1 MKRIFWLCAC
11 LPLLCVPERL
21 SAQWDAFQPLSDP
34 PIPQLDHASGVIATD
49 WIGSIDAFVFVKRQ
63 AANLSPAPQA
73 SRRDWIRRVTFD
85 LIGLPP
91 TADEVREF
99 EADPREDLAAMTEV
113 VDRLLASPRYGE
125 HWARHWLDVVRYA
138 DSDGFAIDSERL
150 QLWRFRDYVIRVL
163 NEDRPFDQFIR
174 EQIAGDEIAGDGIA
188 GDENL
193 VQEADSKSNDRAT
206 RGLVA
211 ISYYRLGPWEAD
223 NMTPEHRRQD
233 YLNDITSNIGSAFL
247 GLTIGCAR
255 CHDHKYDPIP
265 QSDFYRLQAFIAP
278 IEHETLSAAF
288 LPGELSPR
296 LQSRYQQAV
305 ESHQIKAKEF
315 GDLRA
320 ALRQQV
326 ADDNDVG
333 PDQVSDELLE
343 KAIQDRAGAI
353 RAADVMRHE
362 ALKTALANRVDEQRL
377 EAKVV
382 AIRNPK
388 ADAKTPDTFVL
399 NNGDVFDPGDKVLPG
414 FLTSLPTWSPELSQA
429 AAAAGSNP
437 GGRRKV
443 LAEWLASARNPLTTR
458 TLVNRVWAY
467 HFGAGLIATPNDL
480 GSNGAGVSHPEL
492 LDYLAR
498 RLVANQWRLK
508 PLHRELVLSA
518 TYRMSSRHPESLT
531 AASID
536 PQNRLLWRAPL
547 RRLDS
552 EMIRD
557 AILRVS
563 GRLVLESGGPGFYE
577 ALPEEMERKYSF
589 FNWEDSAE
597 SDRVRRSIFMF
608 QRRNLVHPMME
619 AFDGADV
626 NTSCES
632 RRASVTATQSL
643 MLLNSRL
650 TQESSLR
657 LAEGVCAT
665 SADDRKRIEELFWSA
680 FGRSPAESEADACV
694 KFLAERRSGVAVA
707 TTPNGDMTSQEN
719 AAWRDLTLA
728 ILNSN
733 EFIYLD

>member
-1 MKRIFWLCAC
+1 MKRIFWLFAC
-11 LPLLCVPERL
+11 LPILCVPARL
-21 SAQWDAFQPLSDP
+21 SAQWDVFQPLSDP
-34 PIPQLDHASGVIATD
+34 QVPQLDQAADVHAAD
-49 WIGSIDAFVFVKRQ
+49 WIRPIDAFVFVKRKQ
-63 AANLSPAPQA
+63 ANLSPAPHA

-85 LIGLPP
+85 LTGLPP

-99 EADPREDLAAMTEV
+99 EADFREDLAAMAEV

-174 EQIAGDEIAGDGIA
+174 EQIAGDEIAA
-188 GDENL
+188 DENP
-193 VQEADSKSNDRAT
+193 VHEASANGNDRNS

-233 YLNDITSNIGSAFL
+233 YLNDITSNMGSAFL

-278 IEHETLSAAF
+278 IEHDTLPAAF
-288 LPGELSPR
+288 LPGELSPK

-305 ESHQIKAKEF
+305 ESHQSKVKELAE
-315 GDLRA
+315 LRA

-326 ADDNDVG
+326 ADDNDLG
-333 PDQVSDELLE
+333 PDQVSDELLD

-353 RAADVMRHE
+353 QAADAIRHE
-362 ALKTALANRVDEQRL
+362 ALKTESANRVDEQRL

-388 ADAKTPDTFVL
+388 ADAKLPDTFVL
-399 NNGDVFDPGDKVLPG
+399 NNGDVFDPGDKVVPG
-414 FLTSLPTWSPELSQA
+414 FLASLPTWSPELSQA

-437 GGRRKV
+437 GGRRRI
-443 LAEWLASARNPLTTR
+443 LAEWLANASNPLTTR

-480 GSNGAGVSHPEL
+480 GANGAGVSHPEL

-498 RLVANQWRLK
+498 RLIANQWRLK

-518 TYRMSSRHPESLT
+518 TYRMSSRHPDAQS

-557 AILRVS
+557 AILKVS
-563 GRLVLESGGPGFYE
+563 GRLVLEPGGPGFYE

-589 FNWEDSAE
+589 FNWDDSTE

-626 NTSCES
+626 NTSCEA

-650 TQESSLR
+650 TQESSFH
-657 LAEGVCAT
+657 LAEVVRAT
-665 SADDRKRIEELFWSA
+665 SADDR
-680 FGRSPAESEADACV
+680 
-694 KFLAERRSGVAVA
+694 
-707 TTPNGDMTSQEN
+707 
-719 AAWRDLTLA
+719 
-728 ILNSN
+728 
-733 EFIYLD
+733 